1 MDMLVPRRVR
11 WFFQQSIMATI
22 PIPTIS
28 AINRWSFEALKKAES
43 LLLMSFVTLP
53 VPDLEVGVNSKM
65 AKWQILEPPKL
76 DIPSNWILNETI
88 YSKYIYSFEY
98 LLPLLQSQ
106 SGTCIFWVAVGSPN
120 FRLQFIEFFVT

>member
-1 MDMLVPRRVR
+1 MCMDMLVPRRVR

-65 AKWQILEPPKL
+65 AKWQIFGASKTGHTFKL
-76 DIPSNWILNETI
+76 DI
-88 YSKYIYSFEY
+88 K
-98 LLPLLQSQ
+98 
-106 SGTCIFWVAVGSPN
+106 
-120 FRLQFIEFFVT
+120 